1 MWGRGDTGEIHEF
14 VRRVCDDAQVDWD
27 DLRYALAIA
36 RARTLSGAAESLG
49 VSHTT
54 VGRRLRALEERL
66 GARLFDATPDGFAAT
81 PAGDDLVAVA
91 ERVEADTL
99 ALEGRVLGRDERLT
113 GALRVSA
120 MELVFRACRAAFT
133 SFAARYPSVALTV
146 TATDDEV
153 WAALELAG
161 LREVFERRRITLTT
175 PLWNT
180 TDAATDLSGGQWQ
193 RLTLARAIL
202 AARRGKRVLILDEPT
217 SQYDVRGETNFYNTV
232 MAELAG
238 VTVVLITHRLS
249 TVRRADRI
257 ALLQDGRI
265 SEVGTHDELLEHGGA
280 YAAMFRAQADRFR
293 EIA

>member
-1 MWGRGDTGEIHEF
+1 M
-14 VRRVCDDAQVDWD
+14 
-27 DLRYALAIA
+27 
-36 RARTLSGAAESLG
+36 S
-49 VSHTT
+49 
-54 VGRRLRALEERL
+54 
-66 GARLFDATPDGFAAT
+66 
-81 PAGDDLVAVA
+81 
-91 ERVEADTL
+91 
-99 ALEGRVLGRDERLT
+99 
-113 GALRVSA
+113 
-120 MELVFRACRAAFT
+120 
-133 SFAARYPSVALTV
+133 
-146 TATDDEV
+146 
-153 WAALELAG
+153 
-161 LREVFERRRITLTT
+161 T

-257 ALLQDGRI
+257 ALLQDGQI
-265 SEVGTHDELLEHGGA
+265 SEVGTHDELLDHGGA
-280 YAAMFRAQADRFR
+280 YAAMFRVQADRFR